1 MLSEVAQNRGGPT
14 SRGFDLVT
22 ICAYSLI
29 GANSSQLAPN
39 VENLVPN
46 FWTYINGT
54 VSRSLA
60 LLASR

>member
-1 MLSEVAQNRGGPT
+1 VKDIIKLEFIIISINT
-14 SRGFDLVT
+14 IIT